1 MKRLL
6 SAALLI
12 GAFFMLPGFKLDN
25 AIVPKEEIL
34 SGGPPKD
41 GIPAILEPKFI
52 KADEAH
58 FLEPDDQVIGVFD
71 NCSCV
76 KKWALAE
83 PLIAITLKNKILG
96 HAHLWYQPSE
106 PLTRNIAHT
115 PLDDS
120 LRWLVGDLILTLMAT
135 HKDTALRSLA
145 QAHQRLYQFALPVA
159 SHPSNPDDLTL
170 RHAQRNPL
178 DR

>member
-58 FLEPDDQVIGVFD
+58 FLEPDDQVIGVFI
-71 NCSCV
+71 NGHARAYS
-76 KKWALAE
+76 
-83 PLIAITLKNKILG
+83 IKILNW
-96 HAHLWYQPSE
+96 HEMVNDTIDEVP
-106 PLTRNIAHT
+106 
-115 PLDDS
+115 
-120 LRWLVGDLILTLMAT
+120 MAVT
-135 HKDTALRSLA
+135 
-145 QAHQRLYQFALPVA
+145 F
-159 SHPSNPDDLTL
+159 
-170 RHAQRNPL
+170 
-178 DR
+178 